1 MITLYTLKNHDRNYM
16 YVYET
21 VARSSRHQESAGLGK
36 PGEKG
41 VLGKSVGPSFELLYI
56 TYNVHLKMSN

>member
-1 MITLYTLKNHDRNYM
+1 M